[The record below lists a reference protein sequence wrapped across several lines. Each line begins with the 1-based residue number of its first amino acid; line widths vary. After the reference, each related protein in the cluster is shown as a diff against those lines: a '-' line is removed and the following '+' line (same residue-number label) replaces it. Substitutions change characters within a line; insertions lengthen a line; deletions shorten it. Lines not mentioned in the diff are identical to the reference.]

1 VGISGEVCEATGNG
15 ILRAKTIQKRGIF
28 GRFIDF
34 FGWKKAVLEGGFG
47 GVV

>member
-1 VGISGEVCEATGNG
+1 MS
-15 ILRAKTIQKRGIF
+15 KTIPKKGIF
-28 GRFIDF
+28 GRFIGF